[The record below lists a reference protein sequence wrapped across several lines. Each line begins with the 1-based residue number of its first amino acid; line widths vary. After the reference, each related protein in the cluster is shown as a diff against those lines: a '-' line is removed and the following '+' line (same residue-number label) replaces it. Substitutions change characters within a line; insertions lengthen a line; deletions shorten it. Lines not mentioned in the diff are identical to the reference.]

1 MDDYKYFKEFGKHLK
16 KLRLTAGKTQFEL
29 AVEADMSLSHYSAL
43 EQGKNNPTLKQLRK
57 ISGALKVH
65 PRELVL

>member
-16 KLRLTAGKTQFEL
+16 KLRELAGKTQLEL
-29 AVEADMSLSHYSAL
+29 AVEAEMSLSHYSGI

-57 ISGALKVH
+57 IALVLNLH
-65 PRELVL
+65 ARELVL

>member
-16 KLRLTAGKTQFEL
+16 NLRVQLGKTQLEV
-29 AVEADMSLSHYSAL
+29 AVEAELSLSHYAGI

-57 ISGALKVH
+57 IADALNVH
-65 PRELVL
+65 ARDLVL